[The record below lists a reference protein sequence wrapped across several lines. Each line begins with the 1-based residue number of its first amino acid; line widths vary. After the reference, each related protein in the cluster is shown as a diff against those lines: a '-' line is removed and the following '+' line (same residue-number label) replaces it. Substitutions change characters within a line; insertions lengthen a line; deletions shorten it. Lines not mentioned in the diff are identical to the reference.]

1 MSDDQSSARVPPWRF
16 ALSAWLL
23 SEAFALGIL
32 WGAGWMR
39 FSLEQVLCTLSGPL
53 AFVTAFPRFQYHS
66 LLANTLFVLVFV
78 ALAALPFLQVW
89 KPRRWALVVSLL
101 AWLLWPWLGFL
112 FTIHHV

>member
-1 MSDDQSSARVPPWRF
+1 MSDDPTPVRSLPWRT
-16 ALSAWLL
+16 AISAWFL
-23 SEAFALGIL
+23 SEAFAIGIL

-39 FSLEQVLCTLSGPL
+39 FSLEEILCTLSGPL

-66 LLANTLFVLVFV
+66 LLHNALFVLVFM
-78 ALAALPFLQVW
+78 ALAAAAFLHVW
-89 KPRRWALVVSLL
+89 RPRRWTLVISLI